1 MPGVPHTAVTFLSTV
16 ATKSRMLDL
25 NQLIPV
31 LIRAT
36 ASWRLLGSPSSSVAA
51 RLSALN
57 ELNSKARNRFST
69 FEKTDAKLRA
79 MHGKWI
85 VWVDILGSLT
95 FSLPPSFQ

>member
-1 MPGVPHTAVTFLSTV
+1 M

-31 LIRAT
+31 LIRVT

-69 FEKTDAKLRA
+69 FKNRCKTEG
-79 MHGKWI
+79 HTQE
-85 VWVDILGSLT
+85 VDRLD
-95 FSLPPSFQ
+95 